1 LLKKLSVRRENREQ
15 GTGNRE
21 QGTGNRE
28 QGTGNREQGTGN
40 SFNYLNILNFSL
52 TGDKEKC
59 NCFET
64 PFAKTLHLLV
74 LKIRE
79 TPINKRL

>member
-1 LLKKLSVRRENREQ
+1 MTGNREQ

-40 SFNYLNILNFSL
+40 SFNYLDILNFSNPTKKDVTAVSAL
-52 TGDKEKC
+52 MRYKVE
-59 NCFET
+59 
-64 PFAKTLHLLV
+64 
-74 LKIRE
+74 
-79 TPINKRL
+79 